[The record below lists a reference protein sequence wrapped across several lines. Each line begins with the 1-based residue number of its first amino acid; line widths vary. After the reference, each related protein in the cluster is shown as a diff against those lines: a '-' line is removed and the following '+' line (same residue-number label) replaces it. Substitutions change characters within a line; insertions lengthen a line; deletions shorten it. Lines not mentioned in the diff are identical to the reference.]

1 MCTRLSGFRSGEVP
15 VDEHYSSRIIENLHE
30 LHGLLLSEETLQ
42 STLER
47 VTQLACA
54 TIDDCDAA
62 GVTILENSKASTT
75 AATDDFTLKIDGDQY
90 VNREGPCLHALSS
103 QEVVV
108 IDDISGEARWP
119 TFTEAAAKHGL
130 GSVLSLPLAA
140 RGQPLGALNLY
151 SKSTNSFDEDSR
163 SLGKLFASQA
173 SVAISNAQVY
183 NSAIRLAEQLK
194 KAVESREL
202 IGEAKGIIMAQ
213 EGVTDDEAFEMLKK
227 LSQNQNVKLRD
238 IAQKIVENAVEASD

>member
-1 MCTRLSGFRSGEVP
+1 M
-15 VDEHYSSRIIENLHE
+15 DEHYSSRIIENLQE
-30 LHGLLLSEETLQ
+30 LHGLLLSEETLR

-54 TIDDCDAA
+54 TIDGCDSA
-62 GVTILENSKASTT
+62 GVTILEDSKASTT
-75 AATDDFTLKIDGDQY
+75 AATDDFTFKIDGDQY
-90 VNREGPCLHALSS
+90 ENREGPCLHALSS
-103 QEVVV
+103 QEIVVM
-108 IDDISGEARWP
+108 DDIPKDTRWP
-119 TFTEAAAKHGL
+119 AFSEAATKHGL

-140 RGQPLGALNLY
+140 RDQPLGALNLY
-151 SKSTNSFDEDSR
+151 SKSSNSFDDDSR

-183 NSAIRLAEQLK
+183 ESAIRLAEQLK

-202 IGEAKGIIMAQ
+202 IGEAKGIIMAR

-238 IAQKIVENAVEASD
+238 VAQKVVDNAVRRTD